1 MEVLYWI
8 YVKEQLEIF
17 WKLQRREVVEQWL
30 WFVEE
35 DYLEDFLEDLGVVDD
50 FLEFE
55 EYMEFEGVD
64 FREVVDFDVVLM
76 FLSYEEL
83 V

>member
-1 MEVLYWI
+1 ML
-8 YVKEQLEIF
+8 
-17 WKLQRREVVEQWL
+17 RVEEGL

-55 EYMEFEGVD
+55 EYVEFEGVD
-64 FREVVDFDVVLM
+64 FREVVDFDIVLV